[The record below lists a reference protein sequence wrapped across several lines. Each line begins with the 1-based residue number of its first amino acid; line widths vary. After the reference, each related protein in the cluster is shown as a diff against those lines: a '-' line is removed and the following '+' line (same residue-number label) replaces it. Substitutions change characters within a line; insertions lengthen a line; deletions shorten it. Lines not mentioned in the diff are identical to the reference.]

1 MALARRIIL
10 LGPPG
15 AGKGTQAKQLAE
27 AAGFLHLSTGDLLRE
42 AVARGTPLGLQ
53 AQPIMAAGGLVPDD
67 LVIGLLREA
76 LDAAGARGRAGVV
89 FDGFPR
95 TPPQAEAL
103 DQLLAGRGEAI
114 DRVVLINTSDDVV
127 VARVSSRRS
136 CANAQCGAVYNLISM
151 PPKAAGKCDK
161 CGGELVLRS
170 DDQPETVRARQ
181 QKYWQNTAPL
191 IGFYRARN
199 LLIEVPGNGTIE
211 EVTRGVKGAVGF
223 ASPAPAPAAPPA
235 AKPPARPAAARRI
248 AKPKPKAK
256 AKARPKRKAKPKARP
271 KRKAKPKARA
281 RRKAKPGDR
290 ARKAARKVARKARP
304 RAKHRR

>member
-103 DQLLAGRGEAI
+103 DRLLAGRGEAI

-127 VARVSSRRS
+127 VQRVSSRRS
-136 CANAQCGAVYNLISM
+136 CANAQCGAVYNLVSL
-151 PPKAAGKCDK
+151 PPQAAGKCDK

-199 LLIEVPGNGTIE
+199 LLVEVPGNGTIE
-211 EVTRGVKGAVGF
+211 EVTRGVKAAVGL
-223 ASPAPAPAAPPA
+223 AAAAPVPAAPPA
-235 AKPPARPAAARRI
+235 ATPPARSAAARPV
-248 AKPKPKAK
+248 AK
-256 AKARPKRKAKPKARP
+256 PKRKAKPRP
-271 KRKAKPKARA
+271 KAKTRPKAKAGA
-281 RRKAKPGDR
+281 RRKAKTRPKT
-290 ARKAARKVARKARP
+290 RKAGGKVARKARP
-304 RAKHRR
+304 RAKRRR

>member
-1 MALARRIIL
+1 MARARRIIL

-27 AAGFLHLSTGDLLRE
+27 AAGVLHLSTGDLLRE

-53 AQPIMAAGGLVPDD
+53 AHPIMAAGGLVPDD

-76 LDAAGARGRAGVV
+76 LNAAGERGRAGVV

-103 DQLLAGRGEAI
+103 DKLLAERGEAL

-127 VARVSSRRS
+127 VTRVSSRRS
-136 CANAQCGAVYNLISM
+136 CAQASCGAVYNLISR
-151 PPKAAGKCDK
+151 PPKVAGKCDR
-161 CGGELVLRS
+161 CGGELALRS

-191 IGFYRARN
+191 IQFYRARS
-199 LLIEVPGNGTIE
+199 LLVEVPGNGTIE
-211 EVTRGVKGAVGF
+211 EVTRGVKEAVGLS
-223 ASPAPAPAAPPA
+223 AAATAPVAPAARPVV
-235 AKPPARPAAARRI
+235 RPAAAKPV
-248 AKPKPKAK
+248 AKRKR
-256 AKARPKRKAKPKARP
+256 KARPVVKRG
-271 KRKAKPKARA
+271 A
-281 RRKAKPGDR
+281 RRKAQ
-290 ARKAARKVARKARP
+290 ARTQAKKVARKPARKA
-304 RAKHRR
+304 RLKSKLRR